1 MRSHI
6 MKERR
11 REQREKQGETMSGR
25 QVGLDSRAKGK
36 AIDRDMDNMAAGPSS
51 STPTTAQNEDWL
63 QIRAVYAHLF
73 LRNSTWVA
81 NSARLSERPTIES
94 TISALSLYKG
104 KVTPHMLELMQHC
117 KTKQRNCSEQAY
129 TR

>member
-11 REQREKQGETMSGR
+11 REQRERQGATMSGR

-36 AIDRDMDNMAAGPSS
+36 AIDRYVDNMASPSS

-63 QIRAVYAHLF
+63 QIRAVYAHLV
-73 LRNSTWVA
+73 LRNSTSVA
-81 NSARLSERPTIES
+81 NSARLSERPTMES

-104 KVTPHMLELMQHC
+104 KVTSHMLELMQHC
-117 KTKQRNCSEQAY
+117 ET
-129 TR
+129 